1 MCRTQEEGVQRIRPF
16 SRIFIENLIAVT
28 SFPAAAG
35 VLKFA
40 RSTDVPFFPSLATLT
55 KYWKPSSKV
64 VSR

>member
-1 MCRTQEEGVQRIRPF
+1 MPRVQRIRPF

-40 RSTDVPFFPSLATLT
+40 RSTDVPFFL
-55 KYWKPSSKV
+55 V
-64 VSR
+64 